1 MMRILD
7 AVANYIVVTV
17 HDEYEQTVNLFHT
30 EAAAKAAW
38 HTAAV
43 NGNEVYIA
51 KIMEVE

>member
-1 MMRILD
+1 MLRVSD
-7 AVANYIVVTV
+7 AVANYIVLIV
-17 HDEYEQTVNLFHT
+17 HDEYEQTTSLFHT